1 MKPSRAVV
9 ATCLVCVGLLGAG
22 ASFSHA
28 GGSADLEFT
37 RAELLADGWSGLDS
51 LDGLGLR
58 VEWAPDSWPVR
69 MTFGIQQLDKEDRFC
84 PDLGVPC
91 SELGP
96 IKVEF
101 TLVSL
106 GIAYRPW
113 ADKPVHPRLGAGLT
127 RIDTQ
132 GDMTGG
138 LLQLEDQGDN
148 LGYVEAGVEW
158 SIAQRWH
165 AAGAVR
171 RTLGSASGGTN
182 AQLGLDTLQYTLSVG
197 YVW

>member
-1 MKPSRAVV
+1 MKSNREVV
-9 ATCLVCVGLLGAG
+9 ATCLVCVGLLGVG
-22 ASFSHA
+22 TSFSHA
-28 GGSADLEFT
+28 GGSANLEFT

-51 LDGLGLR
+51 LDGLGVR

-69 MTFGIQQLDKEDRFC
+69 MSFGIQRVDREDRFC

-113 ADKPVHPRLGAGLT
+113 GDKPVHPRLGCGLT

-132 GDMTGG
+132 MEVAGG
-138 LLQLEDQGDN
+138 LLQPEDQGDN
-148 LGYVEAGVEW
+148 LGYVEAGAEW

-171 RTLGSASGGTN
+171 RTLGSASGGAN
-182 AQLGLDTLQYTLSVG
+182 ANLGLDTLQYTLSFG